1 MAGENV
7 MWATKQLG
15 HTDSTFTARTYSR
28 WIDRD
33 APESGMLPV
42 AKWQRSSIDWWLNG
56 GDWLPSI

>member
-1 MAGENV
+1 